1 LTAAA
6 RIGIVLTGR
15 HSIGA
20 LPTLRRGLAMHIA
33 SPCHAFSLC
42 TDPLSRMFSLA
53 LLAIAGYTATNVD
66 NLFVLLAFLAEA
78 GDERRRVIAG
88 QYAGSLILI
97 VGSMLLA
104 ALLKH
109 LPAGYVGLLGILPI
123 GVGLGKA
130 WERFGPGNA
139 QQDEAAR
146 IETAPPASFGPAGSG
161 HPASATNQASL
172 PAPSAPSPTSRA
184 SSWWTVACV
193 AVANGSDNLAVYVPL
208 YASHSHSEGALIS
221 LVFVVMI
228 GLWCAVAVW
237 LVEHPLLGAP
247 IRRYGSGL
255 LPLIL
260 AIIGVSVIAQN
271 DTLRIVFGF

>member
-1 LTAAA
+1 
-6 RIGIVLTGR
+6 
-15 HSIGA
+15 
-20 LPTLRRGLAMHIA
+20 
-33 SPCHAFSLC
+33 
-42 TDPLSRMFSLA
+42 MFSLA

-97 VGSMLLA
+97 AGSALLA

-130 WERFGPGNA
+130 WERFGPGSP
-139 QQDEAAR
+139 QQEEAAR
-146 IETAPPASFGPAGSG
+146 IETAPPASSGPAGSG
-161 HPASATNQASL
+161 YPASAENQASS
-172 PAPSAPSPTSRA
+172 PASTIPSHANRA

-208 YASHSHSEGALIS
+208 YASHSHNAGAFIS
-221 LVFVVMI
+221 LIFIVMI
-228 GLWCAVAVW
+228 GFWCAGAVW

-247 IRRYGSGL
+247 IRRYGTAL

-260 AIIGVSVIAQN
+260 VIIGVSVIVQN
-271 DTLRIVFGF
+271 DTLRIMFGL